1 MTKQKVTDQIQNPT
15 VYEFPSHEQSTDDYS
30 LELYEAS
37 ISNGI
42 KEENIGNIWQILN
55 LMIFANL
62 S

>member
-1 MTKQKVTDQIQNPT
+1 MTKQKVPDQIQNPT
-15 VYEFPSHEQSTDDYS
+15 VYEFPSHEQSPDDYS

-42 KEENIGNIWQILN
+42 KEEDTGKGWYILN
-55 LMIFANL
+55 LIIFANL